1 MDAEL
6 KNAASAMGKKG
17 GKSRSEK
24 KVVAARKNIKKAL
37 AVFLAED
44 SFEKRHNAQM
54 SVPLEKRVARSKNAL
69 RIRWEKRKKDPGM
82 SNDEFRRLII
92 IIGHKIS
99 DVAMRLNMKKS
110 KVYSWTRVKNPV
122 PISAEDT
129 KKILT
134 FFENLRGK

>member
-69 RIRWEKRKKDPGM
+69 RIRWEKRKKEPGM
-82 SNDEFRRLII
+82 PNDEFRRLII
-92 IIGHKIS
+92 GYKIS
-99 DVAMRLNMKKS
+99 DVAMQLNMKKS
-110 KVYSWTRVKNPV
+110 KVYSWTRGKNPV

>member
-69 RIRWEKRKKDPGM
+69 RIRWEKRKKEPGM
-82 SNDEFRRLII
+82 PNDEFRRLII
-92 IIGHKIS
+92 GYKIS
-99 DVAMRLNMKKS
+99 DVAMQLNMKKS

>member
-1 MDAEL
+1 MDVEL

-54 SVPLEKRVARSKNAL
+54 SVPLEKRIARSKNAL

-82 SNDEFRRLII
+82 ANDEFRRL

-99 DVAMRLNMKKS
+99 DVAMQLNLKKC
-110 KVYSWTRVKNPV
+110 KVYSWTRLKNPV

-134 FFENLRGK
+134 FFENFRGK

>member
-1 MDAEL
+1 
-6 KNAASAMGKKG
+6 MGKKG

-69 RIRWEKRKKDPGM
+69 RIRWEKRKKEPGM
-82 SNDEFRRLII
+82 PNDEFRRLII
-92 IIGHKIS
+92 GYKIS
-99 DVAMRLNMKKS
+99 DVAMQLNMKKS